1 MMPMRRKPDD
11 KDGRVPTG
19 GSAPFVVEGTAVT
32 DNLAAIMKNSTI
44 VVRIEYRTTE
54 PVVLDTPGGT
64 AVPPDRLPESRPLDD
79 YGSRPRPPFELS
91 SGVGYLT

>member
-1 MMPMRRKPDD
+1 MPEHRKPDD
-11 KDGRVPTG
+11 RSGPVPTS
-19 GSAPFVVEGTAVT
+19 GSAPFVVQGTAVT

-54 PVVLDTPGGT
+54 PVVLDAPGGT
-64 AVPPDRLPESRPLDD
+64 AVPPGRLPEARPLDD

-91 SGVGYLT
+91 SGVGRLT

>member
-1 MMPMRRKPDD
+1 MHLRHKPDD
-11 KDGRVPTG
+11 KGERAPTG
-19 GSAPFVVEGTAVT
+19 VSAPFVVDSTAVT

-54 PVVLDTPGGT
+54 PVVPDALGGT
-64 AVPPDRLPESRPLDD
+64 AVPPGRLPESRPLDD

-91 SGVGYLT
+91 SGAGRLT